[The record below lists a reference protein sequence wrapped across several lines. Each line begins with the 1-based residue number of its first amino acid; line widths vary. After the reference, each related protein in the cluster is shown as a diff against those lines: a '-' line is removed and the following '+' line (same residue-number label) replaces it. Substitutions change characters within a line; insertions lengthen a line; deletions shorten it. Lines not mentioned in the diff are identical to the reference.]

1 MAVEETVF
9 RSDMSASNMGL
20 TDISTVLL
28 VTLIK
33 HAVDIPITNI
43 VVENEGAIRAVVK
56 EFNFNR

>member
-33 HAVDIPITNI
+33 HAVHIPITNI